1 MIEWWEPHAEALQ
14 TAGVSDGIR
23 NGCPRIWATIK
34 GFSAGKAAAG
44 AILLGPVGL
53 VGGAL
58 GKKTATY
65 YCRECGFKND
75 YKPRKD

>member
-1 MIEWWEPHAEALQ
+1 MASEA
-14 TAGVSDGIR
+14 TDK
-23 NGCPRIWATIK
+23 CPACGEVEGWVMVDESKK